1 MKKKNRKVFAC
12 QDKLVPYRFH
22 KGVYEAHYRREGLK
36 IFASAKDFEE
46 LKRRFSEKLSVA
58 LSQPKSVPIKTHST
72 PAVCQQVQKKLDFS
86 PMFTQYIE
94 QWLSIKKYTVKE
106 STYKEYERICNYN
119 LIPTFGNYT
128 IEEMTRPIIQAYLF
142 SIVNEGKH
150 RTAEKIQLT
159 LVCIFDLIVEDLGM
173 VSPMKKITLPYYET
187 KKGNAFTKE
196 EERILVDFCIKNN
209 ECEAASALLVL
220 LYFGLRRSELKSI
233 RIENESLI
241 CITAKTKKGRNEVER
256 IIPFTPVFKR
266 VLPYVDFEKAR
277 NTNVNTIQTTLK
289 RLLPSHHTHELRYT
303 FITRAKESGCNQE
316 IVMLWAG
323 HSFDKDVKTSAVD
336 RGYTDYS
343 MEYMRSEAQ
352 KIDYAF

>member
-1 MKKKNRKVFAC
+1 MLKQLSN
-12 QDKLVPYRFH
+12 PYD
-22 KGVYEAHYRREGLK
+22 VL
-36 IFASAKDFEE
+36 
-46 LKRRFSEKLSVA
+46 SE
-58 LSQPKSVPIKTHST
+58 T
-72 PAVCQQVQKKLDFS
+72 S

-94 QWLSIKKYTVKE
+94 QWLAIKKYTVKE

-159 LVCIFDLIVEDLGM
+159 LVCIFDLIVEDLGI

-289 RLLPSHHTHELRYT
+289 RLLPSHHTTNYDILLLQER
-303 FITRAKESGCNQE
+303 KNQGV
-316 IVMLWAG
+316 IKKLLCFGQDIPLTKM
-323 HSFDKDVKTSAVD
+323 
-336 RGYTDYS
+336 
-343 MEYMRSEAQ
+343 
-352 KIDYAF
+352 